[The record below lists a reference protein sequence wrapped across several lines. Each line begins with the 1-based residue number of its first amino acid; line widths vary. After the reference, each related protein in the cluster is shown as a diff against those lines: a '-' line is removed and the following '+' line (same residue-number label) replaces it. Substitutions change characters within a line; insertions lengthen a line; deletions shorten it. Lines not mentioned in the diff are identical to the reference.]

1 MTNYFDN
8 KTSFLEPKVTQY
20 GSNMVMTNVNK
31 PRKNK
36 MVNIDTRF
44 IEEYTFS
51 KICLSQIDN
60 YVLTLPERLTEMTSM
75 KVSQIEIPM
84 SFFNISIG
92 LGNSTFSVKNLT
104 NNIQVQMSITD
115 GFYSTD
121 NRINYQDLN
130 TIPGLSFFESDGRF
144 IVLNKTTSIYEI
156 DFGSDKSRFKS
167 KFGYLVGFERQQ
179 YILNPED
186 ELISG
191 AVINYNPI
199 RYMYLVVDEFSSSFP
214 NSFTSCFSDSMMSH
228 KILAKIT
235 LNNYTKYGE
244 VLTGNEY
251 NAVLCSDKRI
261 YYGKIDIQRLNI
273 QLVNEWGLPIDLNG
287 LDFSFLLN
295 IEHE

>member
-1 MTNYFDN
+1 
-8 KTSFLEPKVTQY
+8 
-20 GSNMVMTNVNK
+20 
-31 PRKNK
+31 

-60 YVLTLPERLTEMTSM
+60 YVLTLPERLTETTSI

-92 LGNSTFSVKNLT
+92 LGNSSFSVNNLT
-104 NNIQVQMSITD
+104 NNTQVQMSISD
-115 GFYSTD
+115 GFYSTY
-121 NRINYQDLN
+121 NKLNYQDLN
-130 TIPGLSFFESDGRF
+130 TIPGLSFFEVDGKF
-144 IVLNKTTSIYEI
+144 VIQNKTTSIYEI
-156 DFGSDKSRFKS
+156 NFGADKSRFKS

-179 YILNPED
+179 YTLNPND
-186 ELISG
+186 ELVSRAI
-191 AVINYNPI
+191 INYNPI
-199 RYMYLVVDEFSSSFP
+199 RYIYLVVDEFSSSFP

-244 VLTGNEY
+244 VLSGNEN
-251 NAVLCSDKRI
+251 NAVLCSDKRT

-273 QLVNEWGLPIDLNG
+273 QLVNEWGLHIDLNG